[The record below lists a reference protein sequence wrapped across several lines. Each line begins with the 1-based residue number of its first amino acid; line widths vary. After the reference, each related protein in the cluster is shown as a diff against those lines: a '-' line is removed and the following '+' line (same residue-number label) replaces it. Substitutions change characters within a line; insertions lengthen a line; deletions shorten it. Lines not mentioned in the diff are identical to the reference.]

1 MVGIRRTRSIGR
13 RLAVLVSVL
22 LASWMLTDLA
32 WAEKVYVQAKTAQLR
47 AGKTSLDKVTA
58 DVRFGDELDVLKRE
72 GNWVEVKTS
81 GGQRGW
87 IFGGKLSRTKP
98 AAGEGDLAALGKSF
112 RQKEAST
119 VTASA
124 GSRGLDKVSEG
135 YAKQA
140 GITKDV
146 QDAVDRMAAY
156 RITDQEVED
165 FLRNGRLGEYAQ

>member
-1 MVGIRRTRSIGR
+1 MRSSQASR
-13 RLAVLVSVL
+13 YLKVLSAVLAVGLW
-22 LASWMLTDLA
+22 LAADSA
-32 WAEKVYVQAKTAQLR
+32 PAETVYVQAKTAQLR

-58 DVRFGDELDVLKRE
+58 NLRYGDELEVLRRDGTWIE
-72 GNWVEVKTS
+72 GKT
-81 GGQRGW
+81 GAGDRGW
-87 IFGGKLSRTKP
+87 IFANKVSSTKP
-98 AAGEGDLAALGKSF
+98 SGGDSDLAALGKSF
-112 RQKEAST
+112 RRKEASD

-146 QDAVDRMAAY
+146 QDSVDRMAAY

-165 FLRNGRLGEYAQ
+165 FLRKGRLGEYAQ

>member
-1 MVGIRRTRSIGR
+1 MRTLRSPVRLLVMLVLFGIGSA
-13 RLAVLVSVL
+13 LAAGPA
-22 LASWMLTDLA
+22 LAET
-32 WAEKVYVQAKTAQLR
+32 VYVQAKTAQLR

-58 DVRFGDELDVLKRE
+58 NLRFGDPLDVVRRD
-72 GNWVEVKTS
+72 GNWIEART
-81 GGQRGW
+81 GGGASGW
-87 IFGGKLSRTKP
+87 IFANKVSATKP
-98 AAGEGDLAALGKSF
+98 SEGDSDLATLGQSF
-112 RQKEAST
+112 RRKDASG

-156 RITDQEVED
+156 RLSDQDVEE
-165 FLRNGRLGEYAQ
+165 FLKSGRLGEYAQ

>member
-1 MVGIRRTRSIGR
+1 MRSSR
-13 RLAVLVSVL
+13 ASRYLKFLSAVLAVGLW
-22 LASWMLTDLA
+22 LAADPA
-32 WAEKVYVQAKTAQLR
+32 PAEPVYVQAKTAQLR

-58 DVRFGDELDVLKRE
+58 NLRYGDELEVLRRD
-72 GNWVEVKTS
+72 GTWIEVKT
-81 GGQRGW
+81 GAGDRGW
-87 IFGGKLSRTKP
+87 IFANKVSSTKP
-98 AAGEGDLAALGKSF
+98 SGGDSDLAALGKSF
-112 RQKEAST
+112 RRKEASD

-146 QDAVDRMAAY
+146 QDSVDRVTAY

-165 FLRNGRLGEYAQ
+165 FLRKGRLGEYAQ